1 MSKKKKIIIGA
12 VAAVLALGGVSC
24 WVKGQ
29 QAAAMAMMPT
39 YQTTQLAPMDLT
51 NTISTS
57 GTVESQNS
65 YKVYSYSTG
74 KVQTVNVEVGDRVE
88 AGDVLCQLD
97 TSDLQL
103 SKESTQAAIN
113 QSYASA
119 QHQLDVSQRQ
129 YENAQA
135 DLKDKMNAQVE
146 SAKASYELAKDAY
159 YNAKSAY
166 NKADG
171 QDEDAI
177 DDAYDAYKAAVNQR
191 NELKTAH
198 QGAFNTQSEAQK
210 KLDDLRAE
218 WKTLNDKADK
228 TPEEMEKMNRL
239 NNVEIP
245 AAETDLAEKESVVM
259 DLEGKLALAE
269 AKMNAAEI
277 SYEATFGDQSALEK
291 LEQAYDQ
298 AKISYENA
306 KKQLNIAE
314 NSADQQLESY
324 ADNVK
329 GSKIALNSTAAQ
341 QAELKRIDKQINDAT
356 ITTPISGTVTAVYAE
371 EGASGSGLLF
381 VVEDI
386 DHLKVST
393 TIKEYDI
400 SDVEVGMQTIIK
412 ADATG
417 DDEYNGTLSSIDPVA
432 VKGADGNTAKGSS
445 VEFASE
451 ISVDDTNTRL
461 KVGMNARISIVTSQ
475 KTGVYGVPYDAVVT
489 KPDGTTVV
497 YIAVAGE
504 RGTVAQE
511 VPVTMGMET
520 DFYVE
525 ISSDALED
533 GMNVI
538 SNPAGLTD
546 GAEVTLSAGLV

>member
-51 NTISTS
+51 NTISAS

-228 TPEEMEKMNRL
+228 TPEEMEKMNHL

-400 SDVEVGMQTIIK
+400 SDVEVGM
-412 ADATG
+412 
-417 DDEYNGTLSSIDPVA
+417 
-432 VKGADGNTAKGSS
+432 
-445 VEFASE
+445 
-451 ISVDDTNTRL
+451 
-461 KVGMNARISIVTSQ
+461 
-475 KTGVYGVPYDAVVT
+475 
-489 KPDGTTVV
+489 
-497 YIAVAGE
+497 
-504 RGTVAQE
+504 
-511 VPVTMGMET
+511 
-520 DFYVE
+520 
-525 ISSDALED
+525 
-533 GMNVI
+533 
-538 SNPAGLTD
+538 
-546 GAEVTLSAGLV
+546 